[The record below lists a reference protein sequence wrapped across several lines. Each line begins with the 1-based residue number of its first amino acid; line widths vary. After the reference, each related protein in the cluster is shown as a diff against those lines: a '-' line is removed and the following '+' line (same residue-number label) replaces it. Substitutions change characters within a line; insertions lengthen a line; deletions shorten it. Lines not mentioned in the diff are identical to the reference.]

1 MIWTVDGASYFL
13 ASIAS
18 SVVWLVV
25 TSVLW
30 VCDFTVTMSVNREL
44 NFWEYREPLQASCT
58 IQDQEETVQ
67 GGLLYQG
74 P

>member
-30 VCDFTVTMSVNREL
+30 VCGFTTSFNREL
-44 NFWEYREPLQASCT
+44 NFWKYREPLQVSCT